1 MGIIFA
7 AILAI
12 IIALFSILFITLEFY
27 VGIVGRIKGAPFVA
41 SKPDRIRTMVALA
54 NIREGMRAI
63 DLGSGDGSIVIA
75 TARLGAIATG
85 VEMNPFLIPYS
96 RWRARRAG
104 VHERTTF
111 IHGEIKNVPLH
122 DADVIFVYLLPNLLA
137 RISKKLSSELK
148 TGAHVISNGF
158 PINGWTPVQKKDGVF
173 LYRIE
178 KN

>member
-7 AILAI
+7 AIFAI
-12 IIALFSILFITLEFY
+12 IIAIFSVLFITLEFY

-63 DLGSGDGSIVIA
+63 DLGSGDGSIVIEA
-75 TARLGAIATG
+75 ARLGAIATG
-85 VEMNPFLIPYS
+85 VEMNPFLVPYS

-104 VHERTTF
+104 VHQRTTF
-111 IHGEIKNVPLH
+111 IRGEIKNVPLH

-148 TGAHVISNGF
+148 TGTHVISNGF
-158 PINGWTPVQKKDGVF
+158 PIHGWTPIQKKDGVF

-178 KN
+178 RA